1 MNVEDLPI
9 ESALGLKWNVEDEF
23 IWEVQEKMLSSGQ
36 KPATRRTILSIVSS
50 LFDPLGFLAPYIMK
64 AKLILQELCRNGAG
78 WDAVIEE
85 NEKNQWSRWLEDL
98 NKLEKISVKRCFK
111 PVKGS

>member
-1 MNVEDLPI
+1 ME
-9 ESALGLKWNVEDEF
+9 KDEF
-23 IWEVQEKMLSSGQ
+23 IWEVQEKMLLSGQ
-36 KPATRRTILSIVSS
+36 KSATRRTILSIVSL

-85 NEKNQWSRWLEDL
+85 N
-98 NKLEKISVKRCFK
+98 
-111 PVKGS
+111 